1 MLHKNAN
8 ERYNKLKRVFH
19 GLAANFNRDD
29 LDEFISTANSL
40 REWIRQDPCMS
51 QEQRDAL
58 ERFVAPVSIDWR
70 ICNEIANQQ
79 KHVKR
84 QTRAGASPF
93 VNNVT
98 VRPHGKGFHVP
109 PSMRV
114 FGAGEDIVID
124 CDGNE
129 ESALAF
135 VVRTFGHFHYIFEVA
150 PIPPAQ
156 RDVANMPS
164 VFSA

>member
-1 MLHKNAN
+1 M
-8 ERYNKLKRVFH
+8 FH
-19 GLAANFNRDD
+19 GLAGPTSIATTWMELIFYGQFSRASG
-29 LDEFISTANSL
+29 ITAGPMLSS
-40 REWIRQDPCMS
+40 E
-51 QEQRDAL
+51 EQRDAL

-156 RDVANMPS
+156 RDVGRTRPS